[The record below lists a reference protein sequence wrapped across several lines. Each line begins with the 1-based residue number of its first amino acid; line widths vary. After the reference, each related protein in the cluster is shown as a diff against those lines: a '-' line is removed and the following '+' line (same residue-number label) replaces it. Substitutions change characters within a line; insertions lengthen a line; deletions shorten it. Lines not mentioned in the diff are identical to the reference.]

1 MKSVKIIL
9 RDYSVIGSNNLID
22 YDIRTVDN
30 ELGRDWVHALQTD
43 ILQNS
48 KHLEKNYC
56 FHGFPHSKRNLYY
69 LCGELNIHIHN
80 INRFNRTDIWQ
91 GAGLKPYIIEEHFYP
106 EAVRFPHNYPIGTVN
121 TAENFPDLSKSLGLR
136 VKHGIMNRLHNHFE
150 CLQGTVEK
158 PSKYFATATHAIKHA
173 IRQLN
178 NLCHEIETLCLSE
191 RKLEIEPFWVRP
203 SQITTFFKATRFN
216 LNDKHRKGFL
226 ENSYNREFGG
236 VYMHWCQLGK
246 TLFEVWRDEDAPV
259 LTDSTCKAI
268 THLQY
273 YSGEFDIEWGNTV
286 TKDTKIF
293 HAEDMDQFTKWLKQN
308 NLNPHNPKLSL
319 GYLKIGQINLKKS
332 FGTTNAQEIWK
343 ILGNYL
349 DIYKIECG
357 KYSCTYDYHWSSP
370 KYIEKQIEELR

>member
-1 MKSVKIIL
+1 MKSIKIIL
-9 RDYSVIGSNNLID
+9 RDYSSVGSNNLID
-22 YDIRTVDN
+22 YDIRPADN
-30 ELGRDWVHALQTD
+30 ELGRDWVNALQTD

-56 FHGFPHSKRNLYY
+56 FHGFPHSKRGLYY
-69 LCGELNIHIHN
+69 LCGQLNIHIHN
-80 INRFNRTDIWQ
+80 INCFNSTDIWQ
-91 GAGLKPYIIEEHFYP
+91 DAGLEPYIIEEHFYP
-106 EAVRFPHNYPIGTVN
+106 EAVRFSHKYPIGI
-121 TAENFPDLSKSLGLR
+121 ASELLGLR
-136 VKHGIMNRLHNHFE
+136 VKHGIMNRVHNHFE

-158 PSKYFATATHAIKHA
+158 LSKYFIAATPEIRYA

-191 RKLEIEPFWVRP
+191 RKLETEPFWVRP

-216 LNDKHRKGFL
+216 LKDKHRKGFL
-226 ENSYNREFGG
+226 ENGYDREFGG
-236 VYMHWCQLGK
+236 VYMHWCQIGK

-259 LTDSTCKAI
+259 LTDSTCEAI

-286 TKDTKIF
+286 TKDTRSF
-293 HAEDMDQFTKWLKQN
+293 HADDIDQFVKWLKQN
-308 NLNPHNPKLSL
+308 NLNPRNPKLSL
-319 GYLKIGQINLKKS
+319 GYLKIGQINLKNS
-332 FGTTNAQEIWK
+332 FGTTDAQEIWE
-343 ILGNYL
+343 ILGNHL

-370 KYIEKQIEELR
+370 EYIEKQIEELK

>member
-9 RDYSVIGSNNLID
+9 RDYSSIGSNNLID
-22 YDIRTVDN
+22 YDIRPADN
-30 ELGRDWVHALQTD
+30 ELGRDWVNALQTD

-56 FHGFPHSKRNLYY
+56 FHGFPYSKRGLYY
-69 LCGELNIHIHN
+69 LCGQLNVHIHN
-80 INRFNRTDIWQ
+80 INRFNSTDIWQ
-91 GAGLKPYIIEEHFYP
+91 DAGLKPYIIEEHFYP
-106 EAVRFPHNYPIGTVN
+106 AAVRFPHNYPIGVI
-121 TAENFPDLSKSLGLR
+121 ENFSDQSDLSKSLGLR

-150 CLQGTVEK
+150 CLQGTVENL
-158 PSKYFATATHAIKHA
+158 SKYFIAATPEIRYA

-178 NLCHEIETLCLSE
+178 NLCHEMETLCLSE
-191 RKLEIEPFWVRP
+191 RKLETEPLWVRP

-216 LNDKHRKGFL
+216 LKDKHRKGFR
-226 ENSYNREFGG
+226 ENGYDREFGG
-236 VYMHWCQLGK
+236 VYMHWCQIGK

-259 LTDSTCKAI
+259 LTDSTCEAI

-286 TKDTKIF
+286 TKDTRNF
-293 HAEDMDQFTKWLKQN
+293 HAEQMAQFTKWLKQN
-308 NLNPHNPKLSL
+308 NLNPRNLKLSL
-319 GYLKIGQINLKKS
+319 GYLKTGQINLKKS
-332 FGTTNAQEIWK
+332 FGTSDAQEIWK

-357 KYSCTYDYHWSSP
+357 KYSCTYDYHWGDP
-370 KYIEKQIEELR
+370 KYIEKQIKELK